1 VIGQNFPNKQDK
13 NKSYRL
19 VFSKAAGRWTAKFVH
34 NEKKSFASIKD
45 MMTMCVWQKGS
56 MTLCQKY
63 Q

>member
-1 VIGQNFPNKQDK
+1 VIGQNFSLQTGQKQF
-13 NKSYRL
+13 L
-19 VFSKAAGRWTAKFVH
+19 KAAGRWTAEFVH